1 MPRCPQRRRCGGRV
15 PRICPATNAREPWIC
30 RPCTRARGQQI
41 SVMLPPQE
49 LGFSIRC
56 HGLEED
62 LQPRHR
68 MQLTRQTQA
77 APKWTMQAIPRWTML
92 TETMIPAQAAQMTLE
107 EGIPRITTT
116 TTIKIIKAIMTTT
129 TTTITTTTTMTIP
142 M

>member
-1 MPRCPQRRRCGGRV
+1 
-15 PRICPATNAREPWIC
+15 
-30 RPCTRARGQQI
+30 
-41 SVMLPPQE
+41 
-49 LGFSIRC
+49 
-56 HGLEED
+56 
-62 LQPRHR
+62 
-68 MQLTRQTQA
+68 
-77 APKWTMQAIPRWTML
+77 ML